1 MKTFASLIILLVV
14 PFTAATQAQTTV
26 EKTNPYPNELPSL
39 KLYRDAKWNSLRP
52 YVSTEDE
59 IHRVLGQPEPFYDE
73 LLRTEIAGY
82 DGGFNWTIVVGI
94 VGKGGDLPDTVIDR
108 LDHITLYP
116 KQRVSLVGA
125 DFSAF
130 SITGFYNSKAK
141 TTLYSDKFGLRYV
154 VYAEDAADGSFH
166 IGDLKL
172 IEYGASQ
179 EATERLTH
187 KPEGDAEQ
195 VVGRERRERV
205 SQLDSSGDA

>member
-1 MKTFASLIILLVV
+1 MKVVPGLIISLLLVA
-14 PFTAATQAQTTV
+14 FTSATRAQTTV
-26 EKTNPYPNELPSL
+26 ENKNPCPNELPTL

-52 YVSTEDE
+52 YVSTERE
-59 IHRVLGQPEPFYDE
+59 IHKLLGEPKPFYDE
-73 LLRTEIAGY
+73 LLRTDVAGY

-94 VGKGGDLPDTVIDR
+94 VGKGGDLPDTVVDR

-116 KQRVSLVGA
+116 NQRVSLVGA

-172 IEYGASQ
+172 IEYGAAE
-179 EATERLTH
+179 EATLKLTH
-187 KPEGDAEQ
+187 KPDGDAQ
-195 VVGRERRERV
+195 QIVGPERRERI
-205 SQLDSSGDA
+205 S